1 MTVHIVTKSPRQR
14 RRRGG
19 TKSSDRERL
28 EHENQLASESTV
40 GRSSGASGFLND
52 TIYMYIS
59 RGYKGERSH
68 AKPSHSSA
76 LVFMSRI
83 STVTH
88 RSVHGVRPGTP
99 RPEPGE
105 RARFGECWSSASSRI
120 RMNKS
125 NPSSRSFCP
134 CRARGHRS
142 VSLRVLATWSSA
154 ATLPGLVGAGRDV
167 RSPPQDPAP
176 GVSQKRPPERRFG
189 SFCAVVGH
197 PLPHARLYTR
207 ATHNHSPKPVPN
219 AGSF

>member
-1 MTVHIVTKSPRQR
+1 M
-14 RRRGG
+14 
-19 TKSSDRERL
+19 L
-28 EHENQLASESTV
+28 
-40 GRSSGASGFLND
+40 RSF
-52 TIYMYIS
+52 
-59 RGYKGERSH
+59 
-68 AKPSHSSA
+68 SA
-76 LVFMSRI
+76 RI
-83 STVTH
+83 STVT
-88 RSVHGVRPGTP
+88 RCSVHGVRPGTP

-125 NPSSRSFCP
+125 NLSSRSFCP

-142 VSLRVLATWSSA
+142 VSLRVLATWSA

-167 RSPPQDPAP
+167 QSPPQDPAP

-207 ATHNHSPKPVPN
+207 ATHDHSPKPVPN